1 MAEWFGNFLLVNIL
15 FLSFG
20 IWGVRTLL
28 TKHPILGKGLMRLAR
43 RFFF

>member
-1 MAEWFGNFLLVNIL
+1 MAEWFGHMLLVNIL

-20 IWGVRTLL
+20 IWGVGTLL
-28 TKHPILGKGLMRLAR
+28 RKHPILSKGLVRLAR